1 MVEENASG
9 ERRALVPVG
18 GRTALQFGYAAT
30 DPVTIIATGGLSRVV
45 DYPARDMTVTVE
57 AGLRVEELQKLLKRE
72 GQRLPIDVAQ
82 AHRATLG
89 GAIATNTS
97 GPARFRHGTLRDF
110 VIGISA
116 VDGTGRQFSA
126 GGRVVKNVAGYD
138 LCKLLIGSLGTLAVI
153 TQVTLKLR
161 PLAEALRIE
170 WLTFDT
176 LHQVDDVLTHLL
188 ASETQ
193 PLAVEVL
200 NPKAA
205 WQVRT
210 ESQQDLPT
218 DRFVLC
224 VAFEGSEN
232 EVNWQSDTLRG
243 EVARFEP
250 GESRGL
256 EGEAAMKLWKALV
269 EYQAA
274 SDDPLTFH
282 ASLPPSR
289 TIEFMSAATEAGIAL
304 QSHAGNGVVIGHLA
318 DDCASP
324 EQAAALLTPLRNAAQ
339 QQGGA
344 LVIQNC
350 DPDWKRTLPVF
361 GALPDPAGLMSGM
374 KHALDPHG
382 LFNPGRFR

>member
-18 GRTALQFGYAAT
+18 GRTALQFGYSAT

-97 GPARFRHGTLRDF
+97 GPARFSHGTLRDF

-138 LCKLLIGSLGTLAVI
+138 LCKLLIGSLGTLAII

-170 WLTFDT
+170 CLTFDT
-176 LHQVDDVLTHLL
+176 LHQVDDVLTRLL
-188 ASETQ
+188 ASQTR
-193 PLAVEVL
+193 PLAIEVL
-200 NPKAA
+200 NPMAA

-232 EVNWQSDTLRG
+232 EINWQSDTLRS

-250 GESRGL
+250 GESCGL
-256 EGEAAMKLWKALV
+256 EGEAARKLWKALV

-282 ASLPPSR
+282 ASLPPSK
-289 TIEFMSAATEAGIAL
+289 TIEFISAATEAGIAL
-304 QSHAGNGVVIGHLA
+304 QSHAGNGLVIGHLA

-324 EQAAALLTPLRNAAQ
+324 EQAAAILTPLRTAAQ

-350 DPDWKRTLPVF
+350 DPDWKRMLPVF
-361 GALPDPAGLMSGM
+361 GTLPDPAGLMSAM
-374 KHALDPHG
+374 KQALDPHG
-382 LFNPGRFR
+382 LLNPGRLG